1 MNPARTWLLSGAL
14 LGGLGVALGAFGAHA
29 LAPRLDAH
37 ALDLWEKAVFYQDLH
52 ALAILICGAL
62 LRQAPLPGVGAAAA
76 AFGIGVLL
84 FSGSLYLL
92 ALTGLRALGWI
103 TPLGGLALLAGW
115 GLSLR
120 AFWRL
125 PAHESPPADR

>member
-1 MNPARTWLLSGAL
+1 MNRARTWLLSGAL

-29 LAPRLDAH
+29 LAPHFDAH
-37 ALDLWEKAVFYQDLH
+37 ARDLWGKAVFYQDIH
-52 ALAILICGAL
+52 ALAILVCGAL
-62 LRQAPLPGVGAAAA
+62 LRQRSLPGAGPAAAA
-76 AFGIGVLL
+76 LTVGVVL

-103 TPLGGLALLAGW
+103 TPFGGVALLTGW
-115 GLSLR
+115 GLMLR

-125 PAHESPPADR
+125 PAHDSPSADR